1 MKAVILGSTGISSP
15 QNAFGALPIQRDDF
29 DTAIKI
35 LRRAYEGG
43 MTFFD
48 TARAYSDS
56 EEKMGLALADVRSKI
71 NIATKTMAKTPDE
84 MKAQLETS
92 LKNLKTDYIDIYQF
106 HCVEQCYRP
115 EDGTGMYE
123 CMEDFKRQGMIKH
136 IGITNHRLHVAHEA
150 IDSGLYETLQFP
162 FCYISGEQEL
172 ELVKKCKEKNMGFI
186 AMKGLAGGLINNSKA
201 AMAFMTQYDNVLP
214 IWGIQKEKE
223 LDDLAK
229 EIYSRIPDKK
239 LLQDNAEYK
248 AEIFRIVQDELEQ
261 LKPGLQKTIENDQ
274 ARERVEQAQKG
285 VNIDKEKLKKE
296 RADFEE
302 EKKQNSAKLTQ
313 GIQDGIQALKEPLTN
328 QITNEVFETLSRQ
341 FEQTHELYKEFQ
353 EFYETDNYH
362 YKRETADGERTV
374 NFEQWT
380 KKQLADALASFYLD
394 DEPTVHKRKREIER
408 EYERNITRVNTH

>member
-1 MKAVILGSTGISSP
+1 MSKDHQFCIMRITKLHTNANVGGAISHHLRTRETDNADPEQIKNNWFYPNDYPKDEKGFQDKSVNAKMEYRQKQQAQAMAMYKKRLPEKVRKNGVRAVEFMMTVSP
-15 QNAFGALPIQRDDF
+15 EAMQKPGFNVRKYLNACDNWARETFGKENVFFIAHHFDETTPHTSLLLTPIDENGKLNARKYFGGREKMSELQDDF
-29 DTAIKI
+29 FEKVGKQFGLERGIKGS
-35 LRRAYEGG
+35 RAKHQTIKSY
-43 MTFFD
+43 
-48 TARAYSDS
+48 Y
-56 EEKMGLALADVRSKI
+56 
-71 NIATKTMAKTPDE
+71 AK
-84 MKAQLETS
+84 L
-92 LKNLKTDYIDIYQF
+92 N
-106 HCVEQCYRP
+106 
-115 EDGTGMYE
+115 G
-123 CMEDFKRQGMIKH
+123 
-136 IGITNHRLHVAHEA
+136 
-150 IDSGLYETLQFP
+150 
-162 FCYISGEQEL
+162 
-172 ELVKKCKEKNMGFI
+172 
-186 AMKGLAGGLINNSKA
+186 
-201 AMAFMTQYDNVLP
+201 
-214 IWGIQKEKE
+214 KEKE

-302 EKKQNSAKLTQ
+302 EKKQNSEKLTQ

-394 DEPTVHKRKREIER
+394 DEPTVHKRKREIEL
-408 EYERNITRVNTH
+408 EYERNIKHTRGY

>member
-1 MKAVILGSTGISSP
+1 MSKDHQFCIMRITKLHTNANVGGAISHHLRTRETDNADPEHIKNNWFYPNDYPKDEKGFQDKSVNAKMEYRQKQQAQAMAMYKKRLPEKVRKNGVRAVEFMMTVSP
-15 QNAFGALPIQRDDF
+15 EAMQKPGFNVRKYLNACDNWARETFGKENVFFIAHHFDETTPHTSLLLTPIDENGKLNARKYFGGREKMSELQDDF
-29 DTAIKI
+29 FEKVGKQFGLERGIKGS
-35 LRRAYEGG
+35 RAKHQTIKSY
-43 MTFFD
+43 
-48 TARAYSDS
+48 Y
-56 EEKMGLALADVRSKI
+56 
-71 NIATKTMAKTPDE
+71 AK
-84 MKAQLETS
+84 L
-92 LKNLKTDYIDIYQF
+92 N
-106 HCVEQCYRP
+106 
-115 EDGTGMYE
+115 G
-123 CMEDFKRQGMIKH
+123 
-136 IGITNHRLHVAHEA
+136 
-150 IDSGLYETLQFP
+150 
-162 FCYISGEQEL
+162 
-172 ELVKKCKEKNMGFI
+172 
-186 AMKGLAGGLINNSKA
+186 
-201 AMAFMTQYDNVLP
+201 
-214 IWGIQKEKE
+214 KEKE

-302 EKKQNSAKLTQ
+302 EKKQNSEKLTQ

-380 KKQLADALASFYLD
+380 KKQLADALANFYLD
-394 DEPTVHKRKREIER
+394 DEPTVHKRKREIEL
-408 EYERNITRVNTH
+408 EYERNIKHTKGY

>member
-1 MKAVILGSTGISSP
+1 MSKDHQFCIMRITKLHTNANVGGAISHHLRTRETDNADPEKMKKNWFYPNANFYEGDKYNFEKNADIELRKKAQQTAMARFKKRLPEKVRKNGVRAVEFMMTVSP
-15 QNAFGALPIQRDDF
+15 EAMQKPGFNAVKYLNACQQWARDKFGKENVFFIAHHFDETTPHVSLLLTPIDENGKLNARKYFGGREKMSELQDDF
-29 DTAIKI
+29 FEKVGKQFGLERGIKGS
-35 LRRAYEGG
+35 RAKHQTIKSY
-43 MTFFD
+43 
-48 TARAYSDS
+48 Y
-56 EEKMGLALADVRSKI
+56 
-71 NIATKTMAKTPDE
+71 AK
-84 MKAQLETS
+84 L
-92 LKNLKTDYIDIYQF
+92 N
-106 HCVEQCYRP
+106 
-115 EDGTGMYE
+115 G
-123 CMEDFKRQGMIKH
+123 
-136 IGITNHRLHVAHEA
+136 
-150 IDSGLYETLQFP
+150 
-162 FCYISGEQEL
+162 
-172 ELVKKCKEKNMGFI
+172 
-186 AMKGLAGGLINNSKA
+186 
-201 AMAFMTQYDNVLP
+201 
-214 IWGIQKEKE
+214 KEKE

-296 RADFEE
+296 RADFEN

-394 DEPTVHKRKREIER
+394 DEPTVHKRKREIEQ
-408 EYERNITRVNTH
+408 EYERKIQRTHTY

>member
-1 MKAVILGSTGISSP
+1 MSKDHQFCIMRITKLHTNANVGGAISHHLRTRETDNADPEKMKKNWFCPITDFCDGDKYNFEKNADFEIRKKAQQRAMAMFKKRLPEKIRKNGVRAVEFMMTVSPEVMQRKDFNAVKYLNACQTWAREKFGSKNVFFIAHHLDETTPHVSLLLTPIDENGKL
-15 QNAFGALPIQRDDF
+15 NARKFFGGREKMSELQDDF
-29 DTAIKI
+29 FEKVGKQFGLERGIKGS
-35 LRRAYEGG
+35 RAKHQTIKSY
-43 MTFFD
+43 
-48 TARAYSDS
+48 Y
-56 EEKMGLALADVRSKI
+56 
-71 NIATKTMAKTPDE
+71 AK
-84 MKAQLETS
+84 L
-92 LKNLKTDYIDIYQF
+92 N
-106 HCVEQCYRP
+106 
-115 EDGTGMYE
+115 G
-123 CMEDFKRQGMIKH
+123 
-136 IGITNHRLHVAHEA
+136 
-150 IDSGLYETLQFP
+150 
-162 FCYISGEQEL
+162 
-172 ELVKKCKEKNMGFI
+172 
-186 AMKGLAGGLINNSKA
+186 
-201 AMAFMTQYDNVLP
+201 
-214 IWGIQKEKE
+214 KEKE

-394 DEPTVHKRKREIER
+394 DEPTVHERKREIER
-408 EYERNITRVNTH
+408 EYERNITHVNTH

>member
-1 MKAVILGSTGISSP
+1 MSKDHQFCIMRITKLHTNANVGGAISHHLRTRETDNADPEQIKNNWFYPNDYPKDEKGFRDKSVNAKMEYRQKQQAQAMAMYKKRLPEKVRKNGVRAVEFMMTVSPEAMQKPGFNVRKYLNACDSWARDKFGKENVFFIAHHFDETTPHTSLLLTPIDENGKLNARMYFGGREKMSELQDDFFEKVGKQFGLERGIKGSRAKHQTIKSYYAK
-15 QNAFGALPIQRDDF
+15 QNA
-29 DTAIKI
+29 K
-35 LRRAYEGG
+35 
-43 MTFFD
+43 
-48 TARAYSDS
+48 
-56 EEKMGLALADVRSKI
+56 
-71 NIATKTMAKTPDE
+71 
-84 MKAQLETS
+84 
-92 LKNLKTDYIDIYQF
+92 DI
-106 HCVEQCYRP
+106 
-115 EDGTGMYE
+115 
-123 CMEDFKRQGMIKH
+123 
-136 IGITNHRLHVAHEA
+136 
-150 IDSGLYETLQFP
+150 
-162 FCYISGEQEL
+162 EL
-172 ELVKKCKEKNMGFI
+172 EN
-186 AMKGLAGGLINNSKA
+186 
-201 AMAFMTQYDNVLP
+201 
-214 IWGIQKEKE
+214 
-223 LDDLAK
+223 LAK

-248 AEIFRIVQDELEQ
+248 AEIFRIVKDELEQ

-296 RADFEE
+296 RSDFEE

-394 DEPTVHKRKREIER
+394 DEPTVRKRKREIEQ
-408 EYERNITRVNTH
+408 EYERKIQRVRGI

>member
-1 MKAVILGSTGISSP
+1 MMTVSP
-15 QNAFGALPIQRDDF
+15 EAMQKPGFNAIKYLNACQQWARDKFGKENVFFIAQHFDETTPHVSLLLTPIDENGKLNARKYFGGREKMSELQDDF
-29 DTAIKI
+29 FEKVGKQFGLERGIKGS
-35 LRRAYEGG
+35 RAKHQTIKSY
-43 MTFFD
+43 
-48 TARAYSDS
+48 Y
-56 EEKMGLALADVRSKI
+56 
-71 NIATKTMAKTPDE
+71 AK
-84 MKAQLETS
+84 L
-92 LKNLKTDYIDIYQF
+92 N
-106 HCVEQCYRP
+106 
-115 EDGTGMYE
+115 G
-123 CMEDFKRQGMIKH
+123 
-136 IGITNHRLHVAHEA
+136 
-150 IDSGLYETLQFP
+150 
-162 FCYISGEQEL
+162 
-172 ELVKKCKEKNMGFI
+172 
-186 AMKGLAGGLINNSKA
+186 
-201 AMAFMTQYDNVLP
+201 
-214 IWGIQKEKE
+214 KEKE

-302 EKKQNSAKLTQ
+302 EKKQNSEKLTQ

-353 EFYETDNYH
+353 KFYETDNYH

-408 EYERNITRVNTH
+408 EYERNIQHTRGY